1 MCWAGVPRAMALAAP
16 ESAAWTPACRA
27 VMLVL
32 RHHAALARMSPGLR
46 SIMGEAPVAPRAAR
60 VAAPGRLA
68 GLLPHR
74 RLGCRPAA

>member
-1 MCWAGVPRAMALAAP
+1 
-16 ESAAWTPACRA
+16 
-27 VMLVL
+27 MLVL

-46 SIMGEAPVAPRAAR
+46 SMMGEAPVAPRAAR

-68 GLLPHR
+68 GLLPHK